1 MALSNTDLRKGVI
14 FQDGG
19 EYFQVLKYD
28 HVVSGRGGAVG
39 KVKVKNLKTGSITI
53 KSYTKNDKV
62 EEVDTAR
69 KTMQY
74 LYSDDTSAYFMDSDT
89 YEQISLKKE
98 VVEDEIQYLSDG
110 EKVVMLF
117 IDDEPISVEI
127 PKSVELKINYTE
139 PAVKG
144 NTSTG
149 AMKEA
154 KLENGLKIQVP
165 LFIKSGDVVKI
176 NTDTGEYVSRSKQ
189 I

>member
-19 EYFQVLKYD
+19 EYLQVLKYD

-53 KSYTKNDKV
+53 KSYTQNDKV
-62 EEVDTAR
+62 EEVDTTK

-74 LYSDDTSAYFMDSDT
+74 LYSDDTLSFFMDSQT
-89 YEQISLKKE
+89 YEQISLKRD
-98 VVEDEIQYLSDG
+98 VVEDDIQYLSDG

-117 IDDEPISVEI
+117 VEEEPISVEI
-127 PKSVELKINYTE
+127 PKSVELKVEYTE

-144 NTSTG
+144 NTSSG

-154 KLENGLKIQVP
+154 KLVNGLKTQVP
-165 LFIKSGDVVKI
+165 LFIKTGDVVKI
-176 NTDTGEYVSRSKQ
+176 NTDTGDYVSRAKQ